1 MNLTLV
7 AAIVLLLLWCV
18 LVFGAHN
25 GSGPVQVLY
34 AAAVVLFAR
43 RIIVGAPKFLS

>member
-7 AAIVLLLLWCV
+7 AAITLLLLWGV

-34 AAAVVLFAR
+34 AAAVVLLAR
-43 RIIVGAPKFLS
+43 RIIVGAPRFLS

>member
-7 AAIVLLLLWCV
+7 VAVALLLLWGI
-18 LVFGAHN
+18 LVFALHL

-34 AAAVVLFAR
+34 AVAVVLFAR

>member
-7 AAIVLLLLWCV
+7 AAIALLVLWGT
-18 LVFGAHN
+18 LVFGMHL

-34 AAAVVLFAR
+34 ALAMVLFAR